1 MCALASVCTTL
12 ALPLN
17 ARAQEIT
24 VAPGD
29 ECLQGELGPYV
40 AVWLREPAG
49 PGVFVRVV
57 VDDPRRHALTFTVLR
72 GGAPAAERHLVLGRA
87 PCQDIRTALSLAIA
101 IAIDDSL
108 LEALTGV
115 HVEATPRVSPPP
127 PPPPPP
133 PSARR
138 WAVSAE
144 GYVLSGVVADV
155 SGGLGLGVE
164 FGPWRWLDLRSSFV
178 FLIPQESPLGEGYA
192 SIGGALGR
200 VDVCGRKGFT
210 ERFMLRVCAGGLF
223 GARFAA
229 GRGFDDL
236 RGANVALATFAA
248 RLEAGFTVIPR
259 SLELRVG
266 ADGYAFLTRPSLFAT
281 DTTGRI
287 IAEKVFDPL
296 GWSASVGVAIL
307 LD

>member
-1 MCALASVCTTL
+1 MCAITSVCAAL

-49 PGVFVRVV
+49 PGVFVRVT

-115 HVEATPRVSPPP
+115 HVEATPRAPPPLPPP
-127 PPPPPP
+127 PPPPT
-133 PSARR
+133 RR
-138 WAVSAE
+138 WAIPAE
-144 GYVLSGVVADV
+144 GYVFSGVVADV

-178 FLIPQESPLGEGYA
+178 FLIPQESPLGAGHA

-200 VDVCGRKGFT
+200 VDVCGRKALA
-210 ERFMLRVCAGGLF
+210 ERFVVRACAGGLF

-229 GRGFDDL
+229 GRGFDDP
-236 RGANVALATFAA
+236 RGTNVGLATFAA
-248 RLEAGFTVIPR
+248 RLEAGFVLVPR

-281 DTTGRI
+281 DTTGRT

-307 LD
+307 LE